1 MDSTQVSYLIVMIA
15 CIVMSAYFSATETAF
30 SSLNKTRI
38 KALAEKGN
46 KKADLARRLSDD
58 YDSLL
63 STILIGNNIVNILL
77 ASLGTL
83 FFVSLIESNGATVST
98 IVITI
103 VVLIFGEITPKSIA
117 KDSPEAFAMFSS
129 PIINFLILVFKPL
142 NFLFSLWKKLIGRVF
157 KTKNDVKMSQEE
169 LLMFV
174 EEVQQDGSVDSEEG
188 DLLKN
193 AIEFTG
199 RKTEDILTHRMEIEA
214 IDINEN
220 KREISRIFSHSKF
233 SRLPVYEESIDNI
246 IGVVHQKDFYT
257 EHGITGKSIR
267 EIMTPPIFVPLSE
280 KIDDLLKVLKKHKS
294 HIAIVLDEYG
304 GTYGLVTMEDILEEL
319 VGEIWD
325 EHDEVIESFHK
336 IDHLNYDVDASANVD
351 EFAEFFDLNL
361 ETEIVTVGGWVADQ
375 LDRIPT
381 VGDEFTYEN
390 LHIRITETEMHR
402 ASKLRVTLSVH
413 EDSADDSKKDD

>member
-1 MDSTQVSYLIVMIA
+1 MESTQVTYIIIMLFCLM
-15 CIVMSAYFSATETAF
+15 MSAYFSATETAF

-38 KALAEKGN
+38 KALAEKGD
-46 KKADLARRLSDD
+46 KRAELARRLSDK

-77 ASLGTL
+77 ASIGTL
-83 FFVSLIESNGATVST
+83 FFIDLVGSNGATVST
-98 IVITI
+98 IVITV
-103 VVLIFGEITPKSIA
+103 VVLIFGEITPKSVA
-117 KDSPEAFAMFSS
+117 KDSPEAFAMFSA
-129 PIINFLILVFKPL
+129 PLINFLIVILKPA
-142 NFLFSLWKKLIGRVF
+142 NALFSLWKKLVSSIF
-157 KTKNDVKMSQEE
+157 KTKKDNKMSQEE

-214 IDINEN
+214 IDINDN

-336 IDHLNYDVDASANVD
+336 IDESNFDVDASATVE
-351 EFAEFFDLNL
+351 EFAEFFDLEL
-361 ETEIVTVGGWVADQ
+361 ETEIVTLGGWVADQ
-375 LDRIPT
+375 LDKIPS
-381 VGDEFTYEN
+381 VGDEFKYEK
-390 LHIRITETEMHR
+390 LFIRVTETEMHR
-402 ASKLRVTLSVH
+402 ASKLKVTLLP
-413 EDSADDSKKDD
+413 DDENAEKDEKDD

>member
-1 MDSTQVSYLIVMIA
+1 MDSTQVTYLVVMVA
-15 CIVMSAYFSATETAF
+15 CVIMSAYFSATETAF

-38 KALAEKGN
+38 KALAEKGH
-46 KKADLARRLSDD
+46 KKAELARKLSEK
-58 YDSLL
+58 YDNLL

-77 ASLGTL
+77 ASLSTL
-83 FFVSLIESNGATVST
+83 FFVNLIGSNGATVST
-98 IVITI
+98 IVITV

-117 KDSPEAFAMFSS
+117 KDDPESFAMFSS
-129 PIINFLILVFKPL
+129 PIINFLIVVFRPV
-142 NFLFSLWKKLIGRVF
+142 NFLFSLWKKLVGKLF
-157 KTKNDVKMSQEE
+157 KTNKHNKMSQEE

-193 AIEFTG
+193 VIEFTG
-199 RKTEDILTHRMEIEA
+199 RKTEDILTHRMDIEA

-267 EIMTPPIFVPLSE
+267 EIMTPPIFVPMSE

-336 IDHLNYDVDASANVD
+336 IDALNYSVDASANVD
-351 EFAEFFDLNL
+351 EFAEFFDLDL

-375 LDRIPT
+375 LDRIPA
-381 VGDEFTYEN
+381 VGDEFSYQH
-390 LHIRITETEMHR
+390 LHICVTETEMHR
-402 ASKLRVTLSVH
+402 ASKLKVTLTSAPEETP
-413 EDSADDSKKDD
+413 EDKNGD

>member
-1 MDSTQVSYLIVMIA
+1 MESTHITYLIIMLFCVI
-15 CIVMSAYFSATETAF
+15 MSGYFSATETAF
-30 SSLNKTRI
+30 SSVNKTRI

-46 KKADLARRLSDD
+46 KRAIVVRDLSER
-58 YDSLL
+58 YDNLL

-77 ASLGTL
+77 ASIGTL
-83 FFVSLIESNGATVST
+83 FFVDLVGSNGATVST
-98 IVITI
+98 VVITI

-117 KDSPEAFAMFSS
+117 KDNPESFSMFSA
-129 PIINFLILVFKPL
+129 PIIRALILVFTPL
-142 NFLFSLWKKLIGRVF
+142 NFLFSLWKKLVSRIF
-157 KTKNDVKMSQEE
+157 KTKNSSKMSQEE

-214 IDINEN
+214 IDIKEN
-220 KREISRIFSHSKF
+220 KREISRIFSNSKF

-257 EHGITGKSIR
+257 EHGITGKSIS

-325 EHDEVIESFHK
+325 EHDEVIESFYKVDETH
-336 IDHLNYDVDASANVD
+336 YDVDASATVE
-351 EFAEFFDLNL
+351 EFSEFFDLDL
-361 ETEIVTVGGWVADQ
+361 ETEIVTLGGWVADQ
-375 LDRIPT
+375 LDRIPS
-381 VGDEFTYEN
+381 VGDEFTHKN
-390 LHIRITETEMHR
+390 LSIRVIETEMHR
-402 ASKLRVTLSVH
+402 ASKLKVTIIP
-413 EDSADDSKKDD
+413 EIGDNDEKEKEE

>member
-1 MDSTQVSYLIVMIA
+1 MDSTRVTYLVVMFV
-15 CIVMSAYFSATETAF
+15 CVVMSAYFSATETAF
-30 SSLNKTRI
+30 SSLSKTRI
-38 KALAEKGN
+38 KALAEKGHR
-46 KKADLARRLSDD
+46 KAELARRLSDD

-77 ASLGTL
+77 ASIGTL
-83 FFVSLIESNGATVST
+83 FFVDLIGSSGATVST
-98 IVITI
+98 IVITV

-117 KDSPEAFAMFSS
+117 KDSPEAFAMFSA
-129 PIINFLILVFKPL
+129 PFIHFLILVFKPL
-142 NFLFSLWKKLIGRVF
+142 NFLFSLWKKLVSRVF
-157 KTKNDVKMSQEE
+157 KTKNDAKMSQEE

-257 EHGITGKSIR
+257 EHGITGKTIR

-325 EHDEVIESFHK
+325 EHDEVVESFHK
-336 IDHLNYDVDASANVD
+336 IDALNYDVDASANVD
-351 EFAEFFDLNL
+351 EFAEYFDLDL
-361 ETEIVTVGGWVADQ
+361 ETEIVTVGGWVADR
-375 LDRIPT
+375 LDRIPSL
-381 VGDEFTYEN
+381 GDEFDYEN
-390 LHIRITETEMHR
+390 LHIRVTETEMHR
-402 ASKLRVTLSVH
+402 ASKLKVTITALKESEG
-413 EDSADDSKKDD
+413 EDKKED

>member
-1 MDSTQVSYLIVMIA
+1 MDSTQVTYLVVMVA
-15 CIVMSAYFSATETAF
+15 CVIMSAYFSATETAF

-38 KALAEKGN
+38 KALAEKGH
-46 KKADLARRLSDD
+46 KKAELARKLSEK
-58 YDSLL
+58 YDNLL

-77 ASLGTL
+77 ASLSTL
-83 FFVSLIESNGATVST
+83 FFVNLIGSNGATVST
-98 IVITI
+98 IVITV

-117 KDSPEAFAMFSS
+117 KDDPESFAMFSS
-129 PIINFLILVFKPL
+129 PIINFLIVVFRPV
-142 NFLFSLWKKLIGRVF
+142 NFLFSLWKKLVGKLF
-157 KTKNDVKMSQEE
+157 KPNKHNKMSQEE

-193 AIEFTG
+193 VIEFTG
-199 RKTEDILTHRMEIEA
+199 RKTEDILTHRMDIEA

-267 EIMTPPIFVPLSE
+267 EIMTPPIFVPMSE

-336 IDHLNYDVDASANVD
+336 IDALNYSVDASANVD
-351 EFAEFFDLNL
+351 EFAEFFDLDL

-375 LDRIPT
+375 LDRIPA
-381 VGDEFTYEN
+381 VGDEFTYEH
-390 LHIRITETEMHR
+390 LHICVTETEMHR
-402 ASKLRVTLSVH
+402 ASKLKVTLTSAPEETP
-413 EDSADDSKKDD
+413 EDKNGD

>member
-1 MDSTQVSYLIVMIA
+1 MDSTQVTYLVVMFV
-15 CIVMSAYFSATETAF
+15 CVVMSAYFSATETAF

-38 KALAEKGN
+38 KALAEKGH
-46 KKADLARRLSDD
+46 KKAELARRLSDD

-77 ASLGTL
+77 ASIGTL
-83 FFVSLIESNGATVST
+83 FFVDLFASNGATIST

-103 VVLIFGEITPKSIA
+103 IVLIFGEITPKSVA
-117 KDSPEAFAMFSS
+117 KDSPEAFAMFSA
-129 PIINFLILVFKPL
+129 PIINFLIYVFKPL
-142 NFLFSLWKKLIGRVF
+142 NFLFSLWKKLISRVF
-157 KTKNDVKMSQEE
+157 KTKGDTKMSQEE

-193 AIEFTG
+193 AIEFTD

-214 IDINEN
+214 IDVNEN

-267 EIMTPPIFVPLSE
+267 EIMTAPIFVPLSE
-280 KIDDLLKVLKKHKS
+280 KIDDLLKVLKKNKS

-336 IDHLNYDVDASANVD
+336 IDALNYDVDASENVE
-351 EFAEFFDLNL
+351 EFAEFFDLDL
-361 ETEIVTVGGWVADQ
+361 ETEIVTIGGWVADQ
-375 LDRIPT
+375 LDRIPA
-381 VGDEFTYEN
+381 VGDEFDYEN
-390 LHIRITETEMHR
+390 LHIRVTETEMHR
-402 ASKLRVTLSVH
+402 ASKLKVTITQA
-413 EDSADDSKKDD
+413 EDPEKDDKKDN